1 MKIAVTGASGHIGV
15 NLCRELVRRRHSIKA
30 LIHTNRES
38 LKEISVDKVR
48 GDLKDPDSLTDL
60 VRDADLVIHLGAI
73 ISIRGNKTGE
83 LFDINVEGT
92 RRICEAAHKAAVGR
106 FIHFSSIH
114 ALVHRPYDKA
124 LDESRPLAVADKM
137 AYSRSKAAAEEIV
150 LDAVRK
156 GLDAVILSPTAVIG
170 PYDYGPSLMGKALI
184 LIATGKLPALVKGGY
199 NWVDVRDVTD
209 ATIAAIE
216 KGKNGKRYLLSGHW
230 RSLEQISDLVS
241 RITEFRPP
249 RKFTCPHWMA
259 RIGLPFINLYC
270 SVYEKEPL
278 YTHDSLYTLR
288 TSHKNISHKKAAE
301 ELGFNPRPF
310 EETLRDTL
318 HWFQDQGFLR

>member
-15 NLCRELVRRRHSIKA
+15 NLCKKLSQQGHDIKA
-30 LIHTNRES
+30 LIHTNAES
-38 LKEISVDKVR
+38 LKDIPAEKIR
-48 GDLKDPDSLTDL
+48 GDLKDPDSLAAL
-60 VRDADLVIHLGAI
+60 VLDADIVIHLGAV

-92 RRICEAAHKAAVGR
+92 RRICDAVRHASVGR

-114 ALVHRPYDKA
+114 ALVHRPHDTV
-124 LDESRPLAVADKM
+124 LDESRPLALTDKM

-150 LDAVRK
+150 LDAAK
-156 GLDAVILSPTAVIG
+156 NGLDAVILSPTAVIG
-170 PYDYGPSLMGKALI
+170 PYDYAPSLMGKALI
-184 LIATGKLPALVKGGY
+184 LLATGKLPAIVKGGY
-199 NWVDVRDVTD
+199 NWVDVRDVTE

-216 KGKNGKRYLLSGHW
+216 KGKNGERYLLSGHW
-230 RSLEQISDLVS
+230 KTLKQISDLVS
-241 RITEFRPP
+241 RITDLPSP
-249 RKFTCPHWMA
+249 RKFTCPHWLA
-259 RIGLPFINLYC
+259 QIGLPFINLYC

-278 YTHDSLYTLR
+278 YTQDSLYTLR
-288 TSHKNISHKKAAE
+288 TSHKNISHKKATE
-301 ELGFNPRPF
+301 ELGFKPRPF

>member
-1 MKIAVTGASGHIGV
+1 M
-15 NLCRELVRRRHSIKA
+15 
-30 LIHTNRES
+30 
-38 LKEISVDKVR
+38 EIPVDKVR
-48 GDLKDPDSLTDL
+48 GDLKDPDSLAVL
-60 VRDADLVIHLGAI
+60 VQDADIVIHLGAL

-92 RRICEAAHKAAVGR
+92 RRICEAAHKAAVRR

-114 ALVHRPYDKA
+114 ALVHSPYHKA

-170 PYDYGPSLMGKALI
+170 PYDYGPSL
-184 LIATGKLPALVKGGY
+184 
-199 NWVDVRDVTD
+199 TD

-318 HWFQDQGFLR
+318 HWFHDQGFLR